1 MNVYVKNSKKCYS
14 KIGKNRDKITYFTLF
29 ITGVFLRHKLER
41 RNKNEKV

>member
-1 MNVYVKNSKKCYS
+1 MFMLKTDKKCYS
-14 KIGKNRDKITYFTLF
+14 KMNKNRDKITYLTLC